1 VLRAKYLGTVV
12 AIKQLD
18 NDVKRCMNKV
28 DLDKYIARERA
39 MTFFAH
45 PHLVQVEHSSCTISS
60 SSLSLSLSL

>member
-1 VLRAKYLGTVV
+1 MLRAKYLGTVV

-45 PHLVQVEHSSCTISS
+45 PHLVQVGNRVGIVLKASWTRS
-60 SSLSLSLSL
+60 